1 MHAATAPE
9 TWADPDAL
17 PLLQALL
24 LFVGVPL
31 GLVIVIS
38 LLAAA
43 PAIARASR
51 QRRDAD
57 AWAQPRW
64 FGGPSV
70 AAGSER
76 RALGRGSAGAPSDAE
91 SGTPSD
97 AGTDAGGGAGAR
109 W

>member
-1 MHAATAPE
+1 MHPATAPE

-57 AWAQPRW
+57 AFDQPRW

-70 AAGSER
+70 DAGSER
-76 RALGRGSAGAPSDAE
+76 RALGPGSANAESDAASE
-91 SGTPSD
+91 P
-97 AGTDAGGGAGAR
+97 GGGAGAR

>member
-1 MHAATAPE
+1 MHPATAPE

-57 AWAQPRW
+57 AFDQPRW

-70 AAGSER
+70 DAGSER
-76 RALGRGSAGAPSDAE
+76 RALGPGSADAE
-91 SGTPSD
+91 SD
-97 AGTDAGGGAGAR
+97 AASEPGGGAGAR